1 MTKPELSAFLQ
12 WALPRM
18 GLRWAGYRRV
28 RGQVEKR
35 VRRRIAALALDG
47 VAAYRARL
55 AEDPD
60 EWDVLRALCGV
71 TISRF
76 YRDAVMWNALR
87 DQLLPELAAAANA
100 AGRTRL
106 RCWSL
111 GCASGEEPYTL
122 AIAWQLAL
130 APRYPGLCLDV
141 IATDADAH
149 MIARAERAEY
159 ESGSLRE
166 LPDEWREQAFE
177 RVGELYRLDD
187 RFRAAVQLQEQDARI
202 GVPDGR
208 FALILCRNNVFSYFD
223 EALQGQ
229 TLDRLCDCLQG
240 GGFLVLG
247 KGEAPPAGSDLRA
260 WDVELGIYQ
269 RWSP

>member
-1 MTKPELSAFLQ
+1 MTDPELTALLQ

-47 VAAYRARL
+47 VAGYRARL

-60 EWDVLRALCGV
+60 EWEVLRGLCGI

-76 YRDAVMWNALR
+76 YRDREVWDALCDRVLPALAEAACSVGR
-87 DQLLPELAAAANA
+87 DC
-100 AGRTRL
+100 L

-130 APRYPGLCLDV
+130 APRYPGLRLDV
-141 IATDADAH
+141 IATDVDAH
-149 MIARAERAEY
+149 MIARGERAEY
-159 ESGSLRE
+159 EDGSLRE
-166 LPDEWREQAFE
+166 LPAEWREIAFDQD
-177 RVGELYRLDD
+177 GELYRL
-187 RFRAAVQLQEQDARI
+187 RETFRDAVQLRQQDVRASLPE
-202 GVPDGR
+202 GE
-208 FALILCRNNVFSYFD
+208 FALILCRNNAFSYFD
-223 EALQGQ
+223 DAEQERVLERVHA
-229 TLDRLCDCLQG
+229 CLND

-247 KGEAPPAGSDLRA
+247 KDEHLPARSDLRLGDA
-260 WDVELGIYQ
+260 RLGIYQ
-269 RWSP
+269 R